1 MVLYLLSVSITI
13 DVIVLL
19 VAFDLS
25 NARKNA
31 VFFSP
36 SSINFIRDLV
46 CAPRAFANSLIS
58 NSAFSF
64 LIFFIFFFSRPSLSF
79 CFASCF
85 SNSFS
90 LVAISVSLFFVVF
103 CFCCFIVD

>member
-64 LIFFIFFFSRPSLSF
+64 LFFFFSDLRCLFALPVAFRTRLVSLPFLSVYF
-79 CFASCF
+79 FLCFAF
-85 SNSFS
+85 A
-90 LVAISVSLFFVVF
+90 VA
-103 CFCCFIVD
+103 